1 MTVLE
6 LKKRII
12 GKIKN
17 SEDSELLEEVY
28 RLMNTDD
35 EDTRVYVLSEEQK
48 SVVEEAI
55 KQIDNGEFIS
65 GEESDAEIKQWLG
78 E

>member
-35 EDTRVYVLSEEQK
+35 EDSKVYVLSEEQK

-55 KQIDNGEFIS
+55 KQLDNGEFLS
-65 GEESDAEIKQWLG
+65 GEESDVEVKKWLG

>member
-17 SEDSELLEEVY
+17 SEDTELLEEVY

-35 EDTRVYVLSEEQK
+35 EDSKVYVLSEEQK

-55 KQIDNGEFIS
+55 KQLDNGEFLS
-65 GEESDAEIKQWLG
+65 GEESDVEVKKWLG